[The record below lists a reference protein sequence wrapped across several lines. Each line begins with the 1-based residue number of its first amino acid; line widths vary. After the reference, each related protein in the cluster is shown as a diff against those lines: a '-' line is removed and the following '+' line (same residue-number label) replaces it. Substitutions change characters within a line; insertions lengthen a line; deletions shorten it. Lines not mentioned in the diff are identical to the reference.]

1 MEPIDEKKEAAAAT
15 VLALKRIV
23 SQRLCGEI
31 SAAAFRAERIRLLEC
46 IQALRRDGRRAGSG
60 PGLAGR

>member
-1 MEPIDEKKEAAAAT
+1 MEPIDEENNAASAA

-23 SQRLCGEI
+23 SRRLCGEI

-46 IQALRRDGRRAGSG
+46 IQALRRDARHAGSRS
-60 PGLAGR
+60 GLAGR